1 MRMPNK
7 ERDELIY
14 SLRVDYQMT
23 LAAIGR
29 RFNLSRERVRQIV
42 ERVEQYYQLEESNG
56 DV

>member
-7 ERDELIY
+7 ERDEKIY
-14 SLRVDYQMT
+14 ELRVDYQMT

-42 ERVEQYYQLEESNG
+42 ERVELYYQQEQDG

>member
-7 ERDELIY
+7 ERDEKIY
-14 SLRVDYQMT
+14 ELRVEYQMT

-29 RFNLSRERVRQIV
+29 RFNLTRERVRQIV
-42 ERVEQYYQLEESNG
+42 ERVELYYQQEKDG